1 MESDKAR
8 KMLLIEKK
16 TVKKYMPRSGQ
27 KIDFMIFLPLFH
39 LYFKNVHEYWKS
51 ETLDKKSI
59 QFYLETTA
67 NFEKNISAGVKI
79 FGFKKTENSIFL
91 LF

>member
-1 MESDKAR
+1 
-8 KMLLIEKK
+8 
-16 TVKKYMPRSGQ
+16 MPRSGQ

-39 LYFKNVHEYWKS
+39 LYFKNVHEFWKS

-79 FGFKKTENSIFL
+79 FGFKKTKLNFFLIKNRKRIFSPIL
-91 LF
+91 TNKFN